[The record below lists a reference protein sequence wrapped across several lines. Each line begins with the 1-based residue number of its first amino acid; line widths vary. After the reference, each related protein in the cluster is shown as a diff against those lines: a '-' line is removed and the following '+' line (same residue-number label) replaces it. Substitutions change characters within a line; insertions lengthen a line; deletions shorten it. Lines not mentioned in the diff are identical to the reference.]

1 MPTYLVERVLPGADL
16 ASVRALCRAADAAC
30 QRFAAEDKPI
40 RYLRSTFVPGRSRC
54 SCLFEAPNSDLVQ
67 AVNEAAQIPYSR
79 IVVALEIGAHE

>member
-16 ASVRALCRAADAAC
+16 GSVQALCRAADAAC

-40 RYLRSTFVPGRSRC
+40 RYLRTTFVPGRSRC
-54 SCLFEAPNSDLVQ
+54 SCLFEAPNADLVQ

-79 IVVALEIGAHE
+79 IVVALEIGANE